1 MRRILYFSRLYT
13 PHDYRFL
20 SAFANNGD
28 EVFVIHLE
36 RRDKPLEKRPLPYSV
51 KLISWAGGKGKF
63 HYGQT
68 PVLVKDL
75 KKQIHHIQP
84 DVVLAGPIQTCAFL
98 VAAAG
103 FPKLVS
109 MSWGYDLFLDAGRNW
124 FAKWLTRYTLRHSK
138 AMLGDCETIRNLAV
152 SYGMPEEKIVTFPW
166 GVDLQHFRQNNQPKK
181 KQDRFV
187 FLSTRNW
194 EPIYGVELI
203 ARAFSQIAKE
213 NSDVELMMLG
223 NGSQS
228 NILRQ
233 IFSQAGVLEQV
244 SFPGQIEYLE
254 LPTYYQSANIY
265 LSASHSD
272 GSSVSMLEAMA
283 CGKPVI
289 VSDLPGNREWVVDG
303 KQGWIFPDGDV
314 NALAETMQRA
324 YHERERL
331 EEMGKAA
338 RRLVEERA
346 DWARNFPKIYQ
357 AIDG

>member
-1 MRRILYFSRLYT
+1 M
-13 PHDYRFL
+13 
-20 SAFANNGD
+20 
-28 EVFVIHLE
+28 HLE
-36 RRDKPLEKRPLPYSV
+36 GRDKPLEKRPLPRSV
-51 KLISWAGGKGKF
+51 KLVSWAGGKGEF

-68 PVLVKDL
+68 PVFVKDL
-75 KKQIHHIQP
+75 KKQIRLIQP

-109 MSWGYDLFLDAGRNW
+109 MSWGYDLFLDAGRNL
-124 FAKWLTRYTLRHSK
+124 FTKELTRFTLRHSK

-152 SYGMPEEKIVTFPW
+152 SYGMPAEKIVTFPW
-166 GVDLQHFRQNNQPKK
+166 GVDLQHFRQNNQVTAKH
-181 KQDRFV
+181 DRFV

-194 EPIYGVELI
+194 EPIYGVEII
-203 ARAFSQIAKE
+203 AYAFSQIARE
-213 NSDVELMMLG
+213 RRDVELIMLG
-223 NGSQS
+223 DGSQS
-228 NILRQ
+228 NVLKR

-244 SFPGQIEYLE
+244 SFPGQIEYSE
-254 LPTYYQSANIY
+254 LPYYYQSATIY

-289 VSDLPGNREWVVDG
+289 VSDLPGNREWVSDG
-303 KQGWIFPDGDV
+303 KQGWLFPDGDV

-324 YHERERL
+324 YRERERL

-338 RRLVEERA
+338 RSLVEERA
-346 DWARNFPKIYQ
+346 DWGRNFPKIYQ
-357 AIDG
+357 VIDG